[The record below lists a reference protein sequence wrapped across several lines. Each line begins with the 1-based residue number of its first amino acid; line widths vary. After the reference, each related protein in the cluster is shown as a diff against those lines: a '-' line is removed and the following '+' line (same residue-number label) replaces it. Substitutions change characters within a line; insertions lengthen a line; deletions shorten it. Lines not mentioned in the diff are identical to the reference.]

1 MNLKQQHSSSE
12 GLQKKSSATSKFS
25 CILFRTAHLAALVIM
40 NGMTISV
47 VGQSNNIKVMDS
59 HLHGQLGTICMV
71 GIITVDKVE
80 ELLIFVKQQLSPH
93 FNICSLTFEN
103 Y

>member
-1 MNLKQQHSSSE
+1 
-12 GLQKKSSATSKFS
+12 
-25 CILFRTAHLAALVIM
+25 M

-59 HLHGQLGTICMV
+59 HLHGQLGTMV

-93 FNICSLTFEN
+93 FNIFSLTFEN
-103 Y
+103 C